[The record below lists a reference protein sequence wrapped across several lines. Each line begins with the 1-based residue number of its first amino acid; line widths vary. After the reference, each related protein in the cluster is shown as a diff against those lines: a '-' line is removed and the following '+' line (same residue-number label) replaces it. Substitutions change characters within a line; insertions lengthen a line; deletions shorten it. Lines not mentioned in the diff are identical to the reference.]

1 MSHLIHEQVNS
12 NDTAF
17 LYLNLHPGEEIKVVV
32 RHHWAGFLTTLLL
45 VLAMA
50 VFPLFLLFAI
60 NLGLPGR
67 LSEFLP
73 IIVVLLSGYFIFLLT
88 FLFGTW
94 INFYYDMIFI
104 TNERLINVAQ
114 EGLLAR
120 KTSELSLL
128 QVQNV
133 SAEVT
138 GFLQSFFN
146 YGLLVVETAGE
157 GTTDHNHPNT
167 PSMRGYF
174 TIEDLPD
181 PNRIARVILELHR
194 TLEEEDEG

>member
-1 MSHLIHEQVNS
+1 MSRLIHEQVNS

-17 LYLNLHPGEEIKVVV
+17 LYLNLHQGEEIKMIV
-32 RHHWAGFLTTLLL
+32 RHHWAGFLTTLILII
-45 VLAMA
+45 AMGL
-50 VFPLFLLFAI
+50 FPIFLLFAI
-60 NLGLPGR
+60 NVGFNGR
-67 LSEFLP
+67 ITEFTPL
-73 IIVVLLSGYFIFLLT
+73 ITVLLSGYFIFLLT

-120 KTSELSLL
+120 KTSELSLR

-133 SAEVT
+133 SAEVN

-157 GTTDHNHPNT
+157 GTTDHAHT
-167 PSMRGYF
+167 PDMRGYF
-174 TIEDLPD
+174 TITDLPD
-181 PNRIARVILELHR
+181 PNRIGRAILELHR
-194 TLEEEDEG
+194 TLEEQDE